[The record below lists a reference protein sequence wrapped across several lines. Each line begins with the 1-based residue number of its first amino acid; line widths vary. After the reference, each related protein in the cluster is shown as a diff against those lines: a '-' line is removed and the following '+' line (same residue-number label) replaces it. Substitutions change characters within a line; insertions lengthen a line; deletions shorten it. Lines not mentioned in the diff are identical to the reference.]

1 MVTVRNQGQAII
13 CRLEFTHPIRWGG
26 NRTQIRTEGRI
37 RPPAA
42 RHISSQSY
50 YWRNSRA
57 RRELRAHLGLLGRH
71 RWQCRSSSIGFL
83 GVDFAPPHVK
93 NGRLAFPRAARY
105 PFHAST
111 RHPVRLSARSWHF
124 EWRRA
129 SVRRMRMGRRL
140 LHRSASTKSKS
151 PSKGLRPVMKAFSL
165 VDRRLSRVLLWTAF
179 TGPQRKPT

>member
-50 YWRNSRA
+50 YWRNSKA

-93 NGRLAFPRAARY
+93 NGRLAFPPSR
-105 PFHAST
+105 P
-111 RHPVRLSARSWHF
+111 LS
-124 EWRRA
+124 
-129 SVRRMRMGRRL
+129 L
-140 LHRSASTKSKS
+140 PCIDS
-151 PSKGLRPVMKAFSL
+151 PSCSIVRTILALRMAPCIRSPNENGPE
-165 VDRRLSRVLLWTAF
+165 AF
-179 TGPQRKPT
+179 TPFGFYQIEKPF